1 MTSGNDP
8 TLRKLRLADEP
19 AIPPGVSSVETAL
32 STIKARSHATLSDS
46 VASDLQALILRGE
59 LKPGER
65 LPTEAELGEALGVS
79 RSVIRDAIRML
90 AARGLLDVRQG
101 HGTEVAMPTPGAYAD
116 AIVSLLMRSNL
127 TMGDVI
133 SARAALETE
142 LMPLVAV
149 RGTEEDW
156 DTMER
161 HLTNFAR
168 AVSEGD
174 WPAAHEAHML
184 FHLVPF
190 QALRMQALELMLTP
204 LQQCVLITS
213 LPPTRAEDQAQWEV
227 ELHPPIIEALRAGDG
242 QAARIAMDAH
252 FEAFR
257 QSPYE
262 AFNSLPFRTR
272 AELDLYRSFRDRP
285 AE

>member
-1 MTSGNDP
+1 MTGS
-8 TLRKLRLADEP
+8 LRPLRP
-19 AIPPGVSSVETAL
+19 AEGTGRAPELGSVESVL
-32 STIKARSHATLSDS
+32 STIKARSHATLSES

-65 LPTEAELGEALGVS
+65 LPTEAELGDALGVS

-101 HGTEVAMPTPGAYAD
+101 HGTEVAVPTPGAYAD
-116 AIVSLLMRSNL
+116 AIVALLMRSNL

-142 LMPLVAV
+142 LMPLVAQ
-149 RGTEEDW
+149 RGTPENW

-161 HLTNFAR
+161 HLTNFAQ
-168 AVSEGD
+168 AVSDGD
-174 WPAAHEAHML
+174 WPAAHDAHML

-190 QALRMQALELMLTP
+190 HALRMPALELMLTP

-242 QAARIAMDAH
+242 EAARAAMDAH

-257 QSPYE
+257 LPPYE